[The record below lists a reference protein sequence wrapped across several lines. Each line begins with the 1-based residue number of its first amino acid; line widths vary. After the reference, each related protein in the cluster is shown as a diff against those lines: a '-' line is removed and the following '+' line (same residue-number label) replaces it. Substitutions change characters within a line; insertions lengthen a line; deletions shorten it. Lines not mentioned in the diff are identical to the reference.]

1 MGVERKSLGYR
12 AKLALK
18 VGVVYSADMAVRR
31 LGPRDIA
38 QFIRLGASVFT

>member
-1 MGVERKSLGYR
+1 MGGGEK
-12 AKLALK
+12 KLRLQSKTCIK
-18 VGVVYSADMAVRR
+18 VGVVYSADVAVRR